1 MSTLSEEDPLIGA
14 VLAGQFRIVR
24 LLGAGGMGSVYL
36 ADQLGVGRQVVIKLM
51 LPGLAESGRLAEL
64 EERFQR
70 EARLVAQL
78 NHPNLVQLYTFGR
91 CENGQLYL
99 AMEFVP
105 GRTLRQVLAESG
117 AVAEVRVLDLM
128 DQMCAALHEAHA
140 IGIIHRDLKPDN
152 VMLTRRRDGSD
163 LIKVL
168 DFGIAKPMQQTPD
181 KALTATGAIFGTPQY
196 MAPEQVHARGVDQR
210 TDVYALGLIAY
221 ELLAGAP
228 PFEADSAV
236 GIMMKHASARPI
248 PPSERRIGLK
258 LGEDTER
265 VIARCLEKEPARRF
279 TDMPELQAA
288 LRAARQR
295 LLAQPLP
302 HRNPYESGV
311 NGPPPEQPSWHGSKN
326 SLPDPAADFGGTPSL
341 DSRPNRRPEVVR
353 NPTVNRRPEVVR
365 NPSVNR
371 RPEGERTPGHH
382 HHRRGPTIG
391 LEQPGV
397 DEFQQAG
404 EQLESGEQHVA
415 PGGHDTGGAFKHA
428 FTPVP
433 TAERRKRWRFPSFM
447 RVYPRVM
454 PILVL
459 AFIGYVQLSVRNMTL
474 AEGVTAL
481 KALVTRKLGISEDT
495 PDPAPRGAPPGSSK
509 TSPVQED
516 VDPAVRIAGLQ
527 RKHEAY
533 VTQCFNRLTERGYQ
547 SRARYASWV
556 KEDKGPLPSASHVY
570 GLYETTDPGACKEA
584 VEQFAV
590 TVPMMPKL
598 HMVAQRYLKTAE
610 GLRAITQKASR
621 YYDEGDYE
629 DDGMQ
634 RGQELHRPLVGAF
647 YSFTKASEALATE
660 LDEVTAEL
668 SAWYE
673 QHGSAQDRPRLAA
686 DTAARKLSRLG
697 NVDWRKLEN
706 VDLKG
711 FRRHLQR
718 YEGLLNELGAPDAPL
733 RFLAS
738 AKELARRIQRPDWTS
753 GERSTLAGSGSA
765 WMVSGS
771 PSAMLNEYNRLEPLF
786 APIARRYETP
796 VALALD
802 GF

>member
-1 MSTLSEEDPLIGA
+1 MSTRSDEDPLIGT

-105 GRTLRQVLAESG
+105 GRTLRQVLQESG
-117 AVAEVRVLDLM
+117 ALAEARVLDLM

-152 VMLTRRRDGSD
+152 VMLTRRRDGTD

-168 DFGIAKPMQQTPD
+168 DFGIAKPMKQTPE

-236 GIMMKHASARPI
+236 GIMMKHASARPV
-248 PPSERRIGLK
+248 PPSERRIGLT

-265 VIARCLEKEPARRF
+265 VIARCLEKDPARRF
-279 TDMPELQAA
+279 ADMLEMQAA
-288 LRAARQR
+288 LRSARQR
-295 LLAQPLP
+295 LEAPQHRPVVSSLP
-302 HRNPYESGV
+302 HRDPNDAWRFE
-311 NGPPPEQPSWHGSKN
+311 PPPPPPLD
-326 SLPDPAADFGGTPSL
+326 SLPDPAADFARNPNS
-341 DSRPNRRPEVVR
+341 DSRPNRRPDVERNPTVNRRPEVVR

-365 NPSVNR
+365 
-371 RPEGERTPGHH
+371 TPG
-382 HHRRGPTIG
+382 HHRRGPSIVLDQ
-391 LEQPGV
+391 LEV
-397 DEFQQAG
+397 EEVQQSG
-404 EQLESGEQHVA
+404 EQLVDEGS
-415 PGGHDTGGAFKHA
+415 HDTGGSFKRA

-433 TAERRKRWRFPSFM
+433 VVERPKRWRLPSFM
-447 RVYPRVM
+447 RVYPILM
-454 PILVL
+454 PLAVL
-459 AFIGYVQLSVRNMTL
+459 AFIGYVQLHVRNMTI
-474 AEGVTAL
+474 ADGWRAL
-481 KALVTRKLGISEDT
+481 KALVTRELESVDDT
-495 PDPAPRGAPPGSSK
+495 SQEPPRGNPPGSGK
-509 TSPVQED
+509 TGPVEPD
-516 VDPAVRIAGLQ
+516 VDPAERIAGLQ
-527 RKHEAY
+527 RKHKAY
-533 VTQCFNRLTERGYQ
+533 VTQCFNRITERGYQ

-570 GLYETTDPGACKEA
+570 GLYETTDASSCKDALEQLAGAA
-584 VEQFAV
+584 
-590 TVPMMPKL
+590 PKL
-598 HMVAQRYLKTAE
+598 PKLDMAAQKYLKSAE
-610 GLRAITQKASR
+610 SLRAITSKASR
-621 YYDEGDYE
+621 YYDQGDYK
-629 DDGMQ
+629 DDDMQ
-634 RGQELHRPLVGAF
+634 RGQEMHRLLVASFHG
-647 YSFTKASEALATE
+647 FTKASEELAAE
-660 LDEVTAEL
+660 LDEVTTEL
-668 SAWYE
+668 SAWYDE
-673 QHGSAQDRPRLAA
+673 HGAAQDRTRLGA

-697 NVDWRKLEN
+697 NVDWRKIKS
-706 VDLKG
+706 VDLAG

-718 YEGLLNELGAPDAPL
+718 YESLLNELGAPDAAL

-738 AKELARRIQRPDWTS
+738 AKEFARRVQRPEWTS
-753 GERSTLAGSGSA
+753 GERSTLEGSGSA

-771 PSAMLNEYNRLEPLF
+771 PSAMLNEYNRLEALF
-786 APIARRYETP
+786 APIARRYEPP
-796 VALALD
+796 VALSID